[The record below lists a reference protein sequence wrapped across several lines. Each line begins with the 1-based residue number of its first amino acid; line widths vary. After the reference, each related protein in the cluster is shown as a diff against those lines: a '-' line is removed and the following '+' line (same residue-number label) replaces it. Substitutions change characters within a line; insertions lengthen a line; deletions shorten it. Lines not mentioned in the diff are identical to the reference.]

1 MKRILITG
9 ANSYVGTSFEK
20 WMQQYPEYE
29 IDTIDM
35 IDGSWHNKS
44 FAGYHAIL
52 HVAGL
57 AHADITNVSEKV
69 KKKYYA
75 VNCDMAIETARKAK
89 ADGVQQF
96 IFMSSMSVYG
106 ESAPVGKKRIITAE
120 TPTSPAN
127 VYGGSKIQAEKG
139 LLELSD
145 ENFKVV
151 ILRPPMVYGKGSKGN
166 FPTLEKFA
174 KTLPIFPAIKNERSM
189 IFINNLCEFVQL
201 AIQREISGIFYPQN
215 EEYVVTCKM
224 VEKIAAEHHK
234 RIWVTPIFNWAIYL
248 ISITPGKYGK
258 LCNKAFGSF
267 VYEKDLSEGP
277 IKISEYQTVDFETS
291 IRLTRTEEE
300 DERA

>member
-1 MKRILITG
+1 MKKILITG

-20 WMQQYPEYE
+20 WMKQFRGYE

-35 IDGSWHNKS
+35 IDGTWRQKS
-44 FAGYHAIL
+44 FSGNDAIF

-57 AHADITNVSEKV
+57 AHADITNVSEEV

-75 VNCDMAIETARKAK
+75 INCDMAIETAKKAK
-89 ADGVQQF
+89 KDGVQQF

-106 ESAPVGKKRIITAE
+106 ESAPVGKQRIITAD

-127 VYGGSKIQAEKG
+127 FYGGSKVKAEKG
-139 LLELSD
+139 LLELNDAS
-145 ENFKVV
+145 FKVV

-174 KTLPIFPAIKNERSM
+174 KKLPIFPAIKNERSM
-189 IFINNLCEFVQL
+189 IFINNLCEFTHL
-201 AIQREISGIFYPQN
+201 TIEREISGIFYPQN
-215 EEYVVTCKM
+215 EEYVVTSKM
-224 VEKIAAEHHK
+224 VEKIAAEHQKH
-234 RIWVTPIFNWAIYL
+234 IWVTPIFNWAIYL
-248 ISITPGKYGK
+248 ISRTPGKYGK

-277 IKISEYQTVDFETS
+277 IKVSEYQTVDFDES
-291 IRLTRTEEE
+291 IRLTRMDEEE
-300 DERA
+300 ASV

>member
-1 MKRILITG
+1 MKKILITG

-29 IDTIDM
+29 IETIDM
-35 IDGSWHNKS
+35 IDGAWHNKS

-89 ADGVQQF
+89 EEGVQQF

-106 ESAPVGKKRIITAE
+106 ESAPVGKQRIITAD

-127 VYGGSKIQAEKG
+127 FYGDSKVQAEKG
-139 LLELSD
+139 LLELNSD
-145 ENFKVV
+145 NFKIV

-189 IFINNLCEFVQL
+189 IFINNLCEFVHL
-201 AIQREISGIFYPQN
+201 AIQREVSGFFYPQN
-215 EEYVVTCKM
+215 AEYITTSRM
-224 VEKIAAEHHK
+224 VEKIASEHRK
-234 RIWVTPIFNWAIYL
+234 RIWVTPIFNWCIYL
-248 ISITPGKYGK
+248 LSRMPGQYGK
-258 LCNKAFGSF
+258 LCNKAFGSL
-267 VYEKDLSEGP
+267 VYEKALSEGP
-277 IKISEYQTVDFETS
+277 IKISEYQTVTFDES
-291 IRLTRTEEE
+291 IRLTRI
-300 DERA
+300 DEQE